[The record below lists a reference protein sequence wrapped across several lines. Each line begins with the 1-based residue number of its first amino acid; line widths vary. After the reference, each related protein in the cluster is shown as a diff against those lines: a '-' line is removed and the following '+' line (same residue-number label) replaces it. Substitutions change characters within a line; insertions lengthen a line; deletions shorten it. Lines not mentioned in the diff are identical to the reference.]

1 MLPFHVFVDLCARR
15 MNNYQIYDE
24 VGKGRHSVVYKGR
37 KKKSI
42 EYFAIASIEKG
53 QRQRVLTSVQFLRSL
68 SHRNVLKFHNWYETN
83 NHLWVITEYCV
94 GGNLRAVLDLD
105 QRLSETSVRV
115 FGCDLLE
122 GLMHIHS
129 RGIVYGDLKPSN
141 ILMDATAS
149 LRYYDF
155 GLSCSFDSAANASK
169 VGTPSYMAPEL
180 FRDGGIPSV
189 ASDLWSLG
197 CVLYEMA
204 AGRPPFSANSIQ
216 GLFQKIVNEP
226 YRRLENCSAALQEL
240 LELLLQKDPLERASW
255 SDVVNNEF
263 WQGRVSPV
271 PPFPAQPAF
280 EIFKQQ
286 HRPLSKE
293 VEKRNKDIMRASINA
308 ERNLARELGQHQS
321 GGAYSQ
327 QGGTTTAAQSVLH
340 IDREV
345 DFSEHNSEGLK
356 PFTPPTTMDGENSSF
371 AMTHTKMEPAS
382 PAPTAAGDHASFTPM
397 EALIIHPSDAHIRPL
412 VTNARIEKYVE
423 QRFEPATL
431 GFTAMAL
438 SALKQLPNKDLELF
452 LTSVYKA
459 LSAPS
464 QNSDQSE
471 KLNVLAYFETLC
483 GDSAIANVVI
493 NSSVMTLCVRL
504 IGSSKGASAF
514 RCAVVSIMGLLVRH
528 ATYIH
533 SDLAKSGII
542 NVLVA
547 ALAEEANVRT
557 IRKLLACVGE
567 LLFYVGTQS
576 SEERVSWPIPTAQL
590 RSVFLSA
597 LAHDDDITKHY
608 AVKAIENL
616 ASINDRT
623 VARDVF
629 GSAEVVGRLFEIYAL
644 PLLPPART
652 EHLKSSAVCA
662 ALKLCF
668 VDDQLIVPVLSARA
682 FPCQLYGEAFATSN
696 AKIVQILITVVNYVL
711 WRTLAVQGAGHHA
724 SEVLYR
730 HGAHAEAGELSQEA
744 SNQVVGDILGNSKSF
759 LDGLCSV
766 LEHNAA
772 AVRGKGLLCVSLL
785 CTVGGGFALGEDESR
800 QRVFQI
806 VDKLIKDK
814 DTYVQSCASMAIR
827 SMCRFTESVVHVL
840 SDAQHTIA
848 PSVFVAALHTVTSP
862 NIRPHLAISSDFLVH
877 LSTCVRGCNDPSTSS
892 YYSPHEQTLNHMVE
906 AIAADPTVRQ
916 AHYMVLAS
924 TVVQPFGEL
933 LTHPEGSKRFS
944 AMQVILHLLAPIVQ
958 DATLYN
964 PAASICPVVPLV
976 NQFVSSMIPRVPHLL
991 RDNEPIPLYTMKLL
1005 SMCCDRSPTLTL
1017 QLNDAAT
1024 MKLLLSFLD
1033 PSHASNSVYVVR
1045 LLLRILQCGGD
1056 DVMRVAVEDSLI
1068 QRLLLTMTMS
1078 KQEGALDTFAEP
1090 CFELVFFILCAAV
1103 NVPQSLVAQL
1113 SSHFI
1118 VEQRLETLFFHA
1130 CTSLPGAAAECA
1142 ASSIYL
1148 LTQLFSEARQ
1158 AILLPACLGSC
1169 RELFSAVEESSLHT
1183 VLPLLRSLLLCV
1195 AASTSK
1201 AEVRPLQQNEP
1212 LLVVLH
1218 ALSESTLSADLASVA
1233 SEILQALYKAS

>member
-1 MLPFHVFVDLCARR
+1 

-68 SHRNVLKFHNWYETN
+68 NHRNVLKFHNWYETN

-149 LRYYDF
+149 LRFYDF

-189 ASDLWSLG
+189 SSDLWSLG

-204 AGRPPFSANSIQ
+204 SGRPPFSANSIQ
-216 GLFQKIVNEP
+216 GLIQKIVNEP
-226 YRRLENCSAALQEL
+226 YRPMENCSAALQEL
-240 LELLLQKDPLERASW
+240 LESLLQKDPLERATW
-255 SDVVNNEF
+255 ADVVNNEF

-271 PPFPAQPAF
+271 PPFPAEPAF
-280 EIFKQQ
+280 ETFKKQ

-293 VEKRNKDIMRASINA
+293 VEKRNKDIVRASINA
-308 ERNLARELGQHQS
+308 ERNLARELGQHQG

-327 QGGTTTAAQSVLH
+327 QATGPAAPHGVLH

-345 DFSEHNSEGLK
+345 DFTEHTDTSEGGLK
-356 PFTPPTTMDGENSSF
+356 PTTPPTMDGENSSF
-371 AMTHTKMEPAS
+371 ALTHTKVQPSSILPVAS
-382 PAPTAAGDHASFTPM
+382 GDHAALTPI
-397 EALIIHPSDAHIRPL
+397 EALLIHPSDAHIRPL

-431 GFTAMAL
+431 GFTAMTL
-438 SALKQLPNKDLELF
+438 SALKQLANKDLELF

-464 QNSDQSE
+464 ASAEQSE
-471 KLNVLAYFETLC
+471 KLNVLSYFETLC

-528 ATYIH
+528 ATFIH
-533 SDLAKSGII
+533 CDLAKSGII
-542 NVLVA
+542 EVLVA
-547 ALAEEANVRT
+547 ALTEESNVRT
-557 IRKLLACVGE
+557 IRKLLACLGE

-576 SEERVSWPIPTAQL
+576 SEERISWPIPTAQL
-590 RSVFLSA
+590 RHVFLTS
-597 LAHDDDITKHY
+597 LSHDDDITKHY

-623 VARDVF
+623 VAREVF
-629 GSAEVVGRLFEIYAL
+629 GCVEIVNKLFDIYAL

-662 ALKLCF
+662 ALKLSF
-668 VDDQLIVPVLSARA
+668 TDDQLIVPILSARS
-682 FPCQLYGEAFATSN
+682 FPCQSYGEAFATCN

-711 WRTLAVQGAGHHA
+711 WRTLAVPGAGHHA

-730 HGAHAEAGELSQEA
+730 HGEHATEGTLTADA
-744 SNQVVGDILGNSKSF
+744 TNQIVGGILGNSKAF

-800 QRVFQI
+800 MRVFQV
-806 VDKLIKDK
+806 VDKLMKDK
-814 DTYVQSCASMAIR
+814 DAHVQSCASMVIR
-827 SMCRFTESVVHVL
+827 SMCRFTESVVNVL
-840 SDAQHTIA
+840 AGAQHTIA

-862 NIRPHLAISSDFLVH
+862 NIRPHLAISADFLVH
-877 LSTCVRGCNDPSTSS
+877 LATCVRGCNDPKTTA
-892 YYSPHEQTLNHMVE
+892 YYTPHESALNHMIE

-916 AHYMVLAS
+916 HHYMVLAS
-924 TVVQPFGEL
+924 TVVAPFGEL
-933 LTHPEGSKRFS
+933 LTHAEGSKRFS
-944 AMQVILHLLAPIVQ
+944 AIQVILHLLSPIVQ
-958 DATLYN
+958 DASLYN
-964 PAASICPVVPLV
+964 PSASICPVVPLV
-976 NQFVSSMIPRVPHLL
+976 NQFVTSMIPLVPSLL

-1005 SMCCDRSPTLTL
+1005 SMCCDRSPTLTV
-1017 QLNDAAT
+1017 QLGEAPDT
-1024 MKLLLSFLD
+1024 IDLLLLFLEA
-1033 PSHASNSVYVVR
+1033 SHPSNSVYVVR

-1056 DVMRVAVEDSLI
+1056 ETVRVAVEKSLI
-1068 QRLLLTMTMS
+1068 ERLLQTMLMA
-1078 KQEGALDTFAEP
+1078 KQQGALDTFAEP

-1103 NVPQSLVAQL
+1103 NEPQSIVAQL

-1118 VEQRLETLFFHA
+1118 IEQRLETLFFYV
-1130 CTSLPGAAAECA
+1130 CTSSPGAAAECA
-1142 ASSIYL
+1142 ASSVFL

-1158 AILLPACLGSC
+1158 AMLLPACLGCC
-1169 RELFSAVEESSLHT
+1169 RELFSALEETSQHT

-1201 AEVRPLQQNEP
+1201 AEIKYIQQNEP
-1212 LLVVLH
+1212 LLVVIH
-1218 ALSESTLSADLASVA
+1218 ALSESSLSSDIASVA
-1233 SEILQALYKAS
+1233 SEVLQALYKVS

>member
-1 MLPFHVFVDLCARR
+1 

-68 SHRNVLKFHNWYETN
+68 NHRNVLKFHNWYETN

-155 GLSCSFDSAANASK
+155 GLSCSFDNAANASK

-216 GLFQKIVNEP
+216 GLIQKIVNEP
-226 YRRLENCSAALQEL
+226 YRRLENSSAALQEL
-240 LELLLQKDPLERASW
+240 LEALLQKDPLERASW
-255 SDVVNNEF
+255 ADVVNNEF

-271 PPFPAQPAF
+271 PPLPAQPAF
-280 EIFKQQ
+280 ETFKQQ

-321 GGAYSQ
+321 GGGAYAQ
-327 QGGTTTAAQSVLH
+327 QGGGAPSTAAQGVLH

-345 DFSEHNSEGLK
+345 DFTEHTTEGGLK
-356 PFTPPTTMDGENSSF
+356 PLTPPTTMDGDNSSF
-371 AMTHTKMEPAS
+371 AMTHSKMQPAS
-382 PAPTAAGDHASFTPM
+382 SAPIATGDHAAFTPM
-397 EALIIHPSDAHIRPL
+397 ESLIIHPSDAHIRPL

-431 GFTAMAL
+431 GFTSMTL

-459 LSAPS
+459 LSTPS
-464 QNSDQSE
+464 QSAEQSE

-504 IGSSKGASAF
+504 IGSSKGAGAF
-514 RCAVVSIMGLLVRH
+514 RCAVASIMGLLVRH
-528 ATYIH
+528 ATFIH
-533 SDLAKSGII
+533 CDLAKSGII
-542 NVLVA
+542 DVLVA
-547 ALAEEANVRT
+547 ALAEETNTRT

-597 LAHDDDITKHY
+597 LSHEDDITKHY

-623 VARDVF
+623 VAREVF
-629 GSAEVVGRLFEIYAL
+629 GSVEVVNKLFDIYAL

-668 VDDQLIVPVLSARA
+668 VNDHLIVTVLFARA
-682 FPCQLYGEAFATSN
+682 FPCQAFGEAFATCN

-730 HGAHAEAGELSQEA
+730 HGAHAEAGALSPEA
-744 SNQVVGDILGNSKSF
+744 SSQIVGGILGNSKAF

-766 LEHNAA
+766 LEHNAG

-814 DTYVQSCASMAIR
+814 DTYVQSCSSMAIR

-840 SDAQHTIA
+840 AGAQHTIA

-862 NIRPHLAISSDFLVH
+862 NIRPHLAISADFLVH
-877 LSTCVRGCNDPSTSS
+877 LSTCVRGCNDPNTSA
-892 YYSPHEQTLNHMVE
+892 YYSPHEQALNHMVE

-916 AHYMVLAS
+916 HHYMVLAS
-924 TVVQPFGEL
+924 TVVEPFGEL
-933 LTHPEGSKRFS
+933 LTHAEGSKRFS
-944 AMQVILHLLAPIVQ
+944 AIQVILHLLAPIVQ
-958 DATLYN
+958 DASLYN

-976 NQFVSSMIPRVPHLL
+976 NQFVTSLIPRVPHLL

-1017 QLNDAAT
+1017 QLNDST
-1024 MKLLLSFLD
+1024 TLKLLLSFLD
-1033 PSHASNSVYVVR
+1033 PSHPSNSVYVVR
-1045 LLLRILQCGGD
+1045 LLLRILQCSGD
-1056 DVMRVAVEDSLI
+1056 DVMRLAVEDSLI

-1090 CFELVFFILCAAV
+1090 CFELVFVILCAAV
-1103 NVPQSLVAQL
+1103 NEPQSQVAQL

-1118 VEQRLETLFFHA
+1118 VEQRLESLFFFT
-1130 CTSLPGAAAECA
+1130 CTSSLGAAAECA
-1142 ASSIYL
+1142 ASSVYL

-1158 AILLPACLGSC
+1158 AILQPACLGAC
-1169 RELFSAVEESSLHT
+1169 RELFSSVEESSLHT

-1195 AASTSK
+1195 AASSSK

-1218 ALSESTLSADLASVA
+1218 TLSESTLSTDLASVA
-1233 SEILQALYKAS
+1233 SEILQALYKVS